1 MNLVISTLSNK
12 ELEFDDIKRKE
23 FSYTQPEV
31 WKKKKGEANYITIT
45 SMKQLADLINGIG
58 KDVLITESPFKEA
71 PLELIIVD
79 RAIEVLDEP
88 PIIEQEVPKEE
99 TEVEI
104 DIDDEDNE

>member
-99 TEVEI
+99 TEEEI

>member
-23 FSYTQPEV
+23 FSYSQPEV
-31 WKKKKGEANYITIT
+31 WGKKKGEANYVTIT
-45 SMKQLADLINGIG
+45 SMKQFADFVSSIG
-58 KDVLITESPFKEA
+58 KDILITESPFKDA
-71 PLELIIVD
+71 PLEIIVVD

-99 TEVEI
+99 TEVET
-104 DIDDEDNE
+104 DIDNEDDE